1 MAELIVKAEYKNS
14 YFVVIRHLMR
24 ISFPVWGVLLPIASF
39 FLAMIVLASFMTS
52 IIDWSFTTLSYLV
65 ITLTLTILA
74 LIVQSISLPGLI
86 VVNKNGINLPFL
98 AGQLKVSRK
107 SLTWTQ
113 ISHIDVFGDNSTG
126 KQLVFFQ
133 TSGPPVKLMISEIKE
148 DDLEPLMAALK
159 LWAGPEKMRPDAI
172 EFKSQ
177 TADGNSFTAMWEEE
191 LSRRFLPTVFIPLPA
206 GRTLRNGSLKVL
218 RQLAMGGLSAIY
230 LCRENDQQNVVLK
243 ESVLP
248 GSTEIELKVKA
259 KEMFEREAKLLS
271 RINHP
276 GIVKVRDYFIE
287 EARHYLVLDY
297 LNGQDLRQLVMQ
309 NGPRSE
315 YQTIQ
320 MAEQI
325 CSVMIYLHNQEPCIL
340 HRDLTPDNMVMTND
354 GSVVIIDFGAANEF
368 LGTATGTLVGKQS
381 YISPEQFRGKASV
394 ESDIYS
400 FGCTLYFLLTG
411 KDPEPLS
418 VSHPKETNPHV
429 SEAVDNL
436 VAKCTDLEKEARYAS
451 FAEVKAALRLQEF
464 IS

>member
-14 YFVVIRHLMR
+14 YFLVVRHVMR
-24 ISFPVWGVLLPIASF
+24 ITFPVWGVLLPIASF
-39 FLAMIVLASFMTS
+39 FMAMIVLASLVSQVSEWTFL
-52 IIDWSFTTLSYLV
+52 IVSYLV
-65 ITLTLTILA
+65 VTLTLTGIA
-74 LIVQSISLPGLI
+74 LFIQSISLPGLI
-86 VVNKNGINLPFL
+86 VVNKTGLNLPFL
-98 AGQLKVSRK
+98 VGQLEVSRK
-107 SLTWTQ
+107 SIPWSAVSLVDVYGDEKSGRQ
-113 ISHIDVFGDNSTG
+113 IVI
-126 KQLVFFQ
+126 FQ
-133 TSGPPVKLMISEIKE
+133 HNGPTVKISVSEIKQE
-148 DDLEPLMAALK
+148 DLEPLMQAFE
-159 LWAGPEKMRPDAI
+159 LWAGSEKMKAGAN
-172 EFKSQ
+172 EFKNLS
-177 TADGNSFTAMWEEE
+177 ADSNSFTAMWEEE

-206 GRTLRNGSLKVL
+206 GRALRNGSLKVV

-230 LCRENDQQNVVLK
+230 LCRENGDHNVVLK

-248 GSTEIELKVKA
+248 ASTESELKNKA

-287 EARHYLVLDY
+287 DARHYLVLDY

-315 YQTIQ
+315 SQVIK

-325 CSVMIYLHNQEPCIL
+325 CAVMKYLHSQEPCIL

-381 YISPEQFRGKASV
+381 YISPEQFRGKACI

-400 FGCTLYFLLTG
+400 FGCTLHFLLTG
-411 KDPEPLS
+411 RDPEPLS
-418 VSHPKETNPHV
+418 VSHPKELNVNV
-429 SEAVDNL
+429 SEKIDSL
-436 VAKCTDLEKEARYAS
+436 IAKCTDMERDARYS
-451 FAEVKAALRLQEF
+451 DFDEIQKALRLQE
-464 IS
+464 ISS